1 MEKNFNSI
9 NVRNIC
15 VSGVEDK
22 KLGNQGF
29 LTSFNISSRNA
40 KIKNVIIFLYEDE
53 ESLKFLDNLF
63 FKSNNLFNIFFK
75 LSFPIFFLSI
85 SKELNLYK
93 SF

>member
-40 KIKNVIIFLYEDE
+40 KIKNVIIVLYEDE
-53 ESLKFLDNLF
+53 ESLKFLDQAF
-63 FKSNNLFNIFFK
+63 YERSDEKSRGTR
-75 LSFPIFFLSI
+75 P
-85 SKELNLYK
+85 
-93 SF
+93 